1 MSDLSSLPVELIEM
15 VSASLSNT
23 DILSLRSQSRTLR
36 NGTNI
41 EFSNRFFQ
49 DPFEVTGSSTAIRAL
64 TAILCNPDTS
74 SAAKG
79 FSQALVVTHPTE
91 IDLTPGTQN
100 VVPTAKEID
109 GLLAALPRL
118 QMLTIET
125 DNDLLVMGYED
136 LTPALLEGLF
146 RKACPVSQ
154 LTTIDLFGGYIDGAL
169 LSKTLS
175 AYEHSLKE
183 VVLRKCNLRDGK
195 TAVKWLE
202 IFRVLCQ
209 LDLDV
214 LVLYQ
219 LLDPGA
225 SEYVVLYEPLWP
237 SPSDESEDPTEGEDR
252 ADEEVIIT
260 GSAQYTRYYA
270 CLSESFVKLGL
281 RSLLRGELYCGM

>member
-154 LTTIDLFGGYIDGAL
+154 LTTIDLFSCPRRSAL
-169 LSKTLS
+169 MS
-175 AYEHSLKE
+175 
-183 VVLRKCNLRDGK
+183 
-195 TAVKWLE
+195 TA
-202 IFRVLCQ
+202 
-209 LDLDV
+209 
-214 LVLYQ
+214 
-219 LLDPGA
+219 
-225 SEYVVLYEPLWP
+225 
-237 SPSDESEDPTEGEDR
+237 
-252 ADEEVIIT
+252 
-260 GSAQYTRYYA
+260 
-270 CLSESFVKLGL
+270 
-281 RSLLRGELYCGM
+281 